1 MRAAALAGQ
10 DDLQLL
16 GGVDMTSAPPQAAPA
31 FGDPFGSSDDFGAP
45 PAAAAA
51 PPPAA
56 APTIDPQALTG
67 IVNLDNLNLS
77 AKAAT
82 PF

>member
-31 FGDPFGSSDDFGAP
+31 FGDAFGSSDDFGAP
-45 PAAAAA
+45 PAAGTF
-51 PPPAA
+51 PAA
-56 APTIDPQALTG
+56 SNPSTSPDP
-67 IVNLDNLNLS
+67 N
-77 AKAAT
+77 
-82 PF
+82 P